1 MPGRVAI
8 LYPVPVVPCQV
19 ENQLKTFIEQL
30 VNGLTIGS
38 FYALVALG
46 YSMVYGVMKLIN
58 FAHGDLFALGAFLGY
73 TVLTSAAGQISRSV
87 GLWGGIAF
95 AAFVVSV
102 SIALAGVIVERVA
115 YRPVYPSGRLSLVV
129 SALGMAIF
137 IQNGIMAIWG
147 ARPQAFPASVVP
159 SVRVSVLG
167 IPMTILQIIILAI
180 SFLLMLII
188 WFIVEKTP
196 FGAAVRAS
204 AQDRETATLVGI
216 DIRKVI
222 LFVFAL
228 GPGLGGLAGLMN
240 GLYYRAI
247 SFNMGWNYGLKAFT
261 ATILGGIGNIPG
273 AMLGGLL
280 LGIVESMLAGYV
292 SGAWKDVF
300 VFFLLIAVL
309 IFKPT
314 GIIGEKVAEKV

>member
-1 MPGRVAI
+1 M
-8 LYPVPVVPCQV
+8 
-19 ENQLKTFIEQL
+19 KTFIEQL
-30 VNGLTIGS
+30 VNGLTVGS

-73 TVLTSAAGQISRSV
+73 SLLTGAAGKISETI

-95 AAFVVSV
+95 AAFVVSA
-102 SIALAGVIVERVA
+102 SIALAGILVERIA

-159 SVRVSVLG
+159 SARIAVMGV
-167 IPMTILQIIILAI
+167 PMTVLQLTILGI

-188 WFIVEKTP
+188 WFIIEKTP
-196 FGAAVRAS
+196 FGAAIRAA

-216 DIRKVI
+216 DVRKVI
-222 LFVFAL
+222 IFVFAL
-228 GPGLGGLAGLMN
+228 GPGLGGMAGLMN

-280 LGIVESMLAGYV
+280 LGIVESLLSGYV

-300 VFFLLIAVL
+300 VFMMLIAVL

-314 GIIGEKVAEKV
+314 GILGEKVAEKV

>member
-1 MPGRVAI
+1 VSI
-8 LYPVPVVPCQV
+8 FL
-19 ENQLKTFIEQL
+19 EQL
-30 VNGLTIGS
+30 INGLTIGS

-58 FAHGDLFALGAFLGY
+58 FAHGDLFALGAYLGY
-73 TVLTSAAGQISRSV
+73 SLLTAGSSKATAMLGI
-87 GLWGGIAF
+87 WGGIGTTAI
-95 AAFVVSV
+95 VVAI
-102 SIALAGVIVERVA
+102 SIAAAGVLVERIA

-137 IQNGIMAIWG
+137 IQNGIMAVWG
-147 ARPQAFPASVVP
+147 ARPQAFPAKVVP
-159 SVRVSVLG
+159 SLRFSLGG
-167 IPMTILQIIILAI
+167 IPVTALQITILAI
-180 SFLLMLII
+180 SFFLMLII
-188 WFIVEKTP
+188 WVIVEKST

-204 AQDRETATLVGI
+204 ALDRETATLVGI
-216 DIRKVI
+216 DVRKVVF
-222 LFVFAL
+222 FVFAL
-228 GPGLGGLAGLMN
+228 GPALGGVAGLMN

-280 LGIVESMLAGYV
+280 LGIVESLLSGYV

-300 VFFLLIAVL
+300 VFVLLIATL
-309 IFKPT
+309 MFKPT
-314 GIIGEKVAEKV
+314 GLLGEKTAEKV

>member
-1 MPGRVAI
+1 
-8 LYPVPVVPCQV
+8 
-19 ENQLKTFIEQL
+19 
-30 VNGLTIGS
+30 
-38 FYALVALG
+38 
-46 YSMVYGVMKLIN
+46 MVYGVMKLIN

-73 TVLTSAAGQISRSV
+73 SLLTSAAGKISETL

-95 AAFVVSV
+95 AAFVVSA
-102 SIALAGVIVERVA
+102 SIALAGILVERIA

-159 SVRVSVLG
+159 SARIVVLG
-167 IPMTILQIIILAI
+167 VPMTVLQVSILGI

-188 WFIVEKTP
+188 WFIIEKTS
-196 FGAAVRAS
+196 FGAAIRAA

-216 DIRKVI
+216 DVRKVI
-222 LFVFAL
+222 IFVFAL
-228 GPGLGGLAGLMN
+228 GPGLGGMAGLMN

-280 LGIVESMLAGYV
+280 LGIVESLLSGYV

-300 VFFLLIAVL
+300 VFIMLIAVL

-314 GIIGEKVAEKV
+314 GILGEKVAEKV

>member
-1 MPGRVAI
+1 MAI
-8 LYPVPVVPCQV
+8 FLQ
-19 ENQLKTFIEQL
+19 QL

-58 FAHGDLFALGAFLGY
+58 FAHGDLFALGAYLGY
-73 TVLTSAAGQISRSV
+73 TLLTASAGKLTQV
-87 GLWGGIAF
+87 FGLWGGIAF
-95 AAFVVSV
+95 TATIVALSVAA
-102 SIALAGVIVERVA
+102 AGLLVERIA

-137 IQNGIMAIWG
+137 IENAIMALWG
-147 ARPQAFPASVVP
+147 SRPQAFPAKAIP
-159 SVRVSVLG
+159 SGRFLLAG
-167 IPMTILQIIILAI
+167 IPVTVLQLTILGI
-180 SFLLMLII
+180 SFLLMIVI
-188 WFIVEKTP
+188 WFIVEKTH
-196 FGAAVRAS
+196 FGAAVRAA
-204 AQDRETATLVGI
+204 AQDRETAALVGI
-216 DIRKVI
+216 DVRVVI
-222 LFVFAL
+222 FFVFAL

-280 LGIVESMLAGYV
+280 LGIVESLLAGYV

-300 VFFLLIAVL
+300 VFLILILVL
-309 IFKPT
+309 IFRPR
-314 GIIGEKVAEKV
+314 GLLGEKTAEKV

>member
-1 MPGRVAI
+1 MSI
-8 LYPVPVVPCQV
+8 L
-19 ENQLKTFIEQL
+19 LEQL

-58 FAHGDLFALGAFLGY
+58 FAHGDLFAFGAYLGY
-73 TVLTSAAGQISRSV
+73 TLLAGTSGKVTQIF
-87 GLWGGIAF
+87 GLWGGMG
-95 AAFVVSV
+95 FVALAVALCT
-102 SIALAGVIVERVA
+102 ALAGVLVERIA

-147 ARPQAFPASVVP
+147 SRPLAFPAKVIP
-159 SVRVSVLG
+159 SLRISLAG
-167 IPMTILQIIILAI
+167 IPVTGLQLTILAI
-180 SFLLMLII
+180 SFSLMLAI
-188 WFIVEKTP
+188 WFIVEKTD
-196 FGAAVRAS
+196 FGAAVRA
-204 AQDRETATLVGI
+204 AALDRDTATLVGI
-216 DIRKVI
+216 DVRKVVF
-222 LFVFAL
+222 FVFAL
-228 GPGLGGLAGLMN
+228 GPGLGGMAGLMN
-240 GLYYRAI
+240 GMYYRAI

-280 LGIVESMLAGYV
+280 LGVVESLLSGYV

-300 VFFLLIAVL
+300 VFILLIVIL
-309 IFKPT
+309 IVRPT
-314 GIIGEKVAEKV
+314 GLLGEKSAEKV

>member
-1 MPGRVAI
+1 V
-8 LYPVPVVPCQV
+8 
-19 ENQLKTFIEQL
+19 NTFIEQL
-30 VNGLTIGS
+30 TNGLTIGS

-58 FAHGDLFALGAFLGY
+58 FAHGDLFAFGAYLGY
-73 TVLTSAAGQISRSV
+73 TILTSAAGKVTASLGI
-87 GLWGGIAF
+87 WGGIAF
-95 AAFVVSV
+95 TAFFVAISV
-102 SIALAGVIVERVA
+102 AIAGVLVERIA

-159 SVRVSVLG
+159 SYRFQVAGIPVTELQVTILG
-167 IPMTILQIIILAI
+167 I
-180 SFLLMLII
+180 SFALMLII
-188 WFIVEKTP
+188 WLVIEKST
-196 FGAAVRAS
+196 FGAAVRA
-204 AQDRETATLVGI
+204 AALDRDTATLVGI
-216 DIRKVI
+216 DVKKVI
-222 LFVFAL
+222 FFVFAL
-228 GPGLGGLAGLMN
+228 GPGLGGVAGLMN

-273 AMLGGLL
+273 AMIGGLL
-280 LGIVESMLAGYV
+280 LGIVESLLSGYV

-300 VFFLLIAVL
+300 VFVLLIATL
-309 IFKPT
+309 IFRPT
-314 GIIGEKVAEKV
+314 GLLGEKTAEKV

>member
-1 MPGRVAI
+1 VA
-8 LYPVPVVPCQV
+8 
-19 ENQLKTFIEQL
+19 TFLEQL

-58 FAHGDLFALGAFLGY
+58 FAHGDLFALGAYLGY
-73 TVLTSAAGQISRSV
+73 SLLTLSSSWLTQTF

-95 AAFVVSV
+95 TAVVV
-102 SIALAGVIVERVA
+102 ALGVGTAGVLVERIA

-137 IQNGIMAIWG
+137 IENGIMAIWG
-147 ARPQAFPASVVP
+147 ARPQAFPAKVVP
-159 SVRVSVLG
+159 SGRFLLLG
-167 IPMTILQIIILAI
+167 IPVTVLQMSILAI
-180 SFLLMLII
+180 SFFLMVVI
-188 WFIVEKTP
+188 WFIVEKTK
-196 FGAAVRAS
+196 FGAAVRA
-204 AQDRETATLVGI
+204 AALDRETATLVGI
-216 DIRKVI
+216 DVRKVI
-222 LFVFAL
+222 FFVFAF

-280 LGIVESMLAGYV
+280 LGIIESLLAGYV

-300 VFFLLIAVL
+300 VFLILILVL
-309 IFKPT
+309 IFKPR
-314 GIIGEKVAEKV
+314 GLLGEKTAEKV

>member
-1 MPGRVAI
+1 V
-8 LYPVPVVPCQV
+8 
-19 ENQLKTFIEQL
+19 NTFIEQL
-30 VNGLTIGS
+30 INGLTIGS

-58 FAHGDLFALGAFLGY
+58 FAHGDLFAFGAYLGY
-73 TVLTSAAGQISRSV
+73 TILTSAAGKVTASLGI
-87 GLWGGIAF
+87 WGGIAF
-95 AAFVVSV
+95 TAFFVAISV
-102 SIALAGVIVERVA
+102 AVAGVLVERIA

-159 SVRVSVLG
+159 SYRFQVAGIPVTQLQVTILG
-167 IPMTILQIIILAI
+167 I
-180 SFLLMLII
+180 SFALMFII
-188 WFIVEKTP
+188 WLVIEKST
-196 FGAAVRAS
+196 FGAAVRA
-204 AQDRETATLVGI
+204 AALDRDTATLVGI
-216 DIRKVI
+216 DVKKVI
-222 LFVFAL
+222 FFVFAL
-228 GPGLGGLAGLMN
+228 GPGLGGVAGLMN

-273 AMLGGLL
+273 AMIGGLL
-280 LGIVESMLAGYV
+280 LGIVESLLSGYV

-300 VFFLLIAVL
+300 VFVLLIATL
-309 IFKPT
+309 IFRPT
-314 GIIGEKVAEKV
+314 GLLGEKTAEKV

>member
-1 MPGRVAI
+1 M
-8 LYPVPVVPCQV
+8 
-19 ENQLKTFIEQL
+19 NTFIEQL
-30 VNGLTIGS
+30 INGLTIGS

-58 FAHGDLFALGAFLGY
+58 FAHGDLFAFGAYLGY
-73 TVLTSAAGQISRSV
+73 TILTSAAGKVTASLGI
-87 GLWGGIAF
+87 WGGIAF
-95 AAFVVSV
+95 TAFFVAISV
-102 SIALAGVIVERVA
+102 AIAGVLVERIA

-159 SVRVSVLG
+159 SYRFQVAGIPVTELQVTILG
-167 IPMTILQIIILAI
+167 I
-180 SFLLMLII
+180 SFALMLII
-188 WFIVEKTP
+188 WLVIEKST
-196 FGAAVRAS
+196 FGAAVRA
-204 AQDRETATLVGI
+204 AALDRDTATLVGI
-216 DIRKVI
+216 DVKKVI
-222 LFVFAL
+222 FFVFAL
-228 GPGLGGLAGLMN
+228 GPGLGGVAGLMN

-273 AMLGGLL
+273 AMIGGLL
-280 LGIVESMLAGYV
+280 LGIVESLLSGYV

-300 VFFLLIAVL
+300 VFVLLIATL
-309 IFKPT
+309 IFRPT
-314 GIIGEKVAEKV
+314 GLLGEKTAEKV

>member
-1 MPGRVAI
+1 M
-8 LYPVPVVPCQV
+8 
-19 ENQLKTFIEQL
+19 
-30 VNGLTIGS
+30 NGLTVGS

-73 TVLTSAAGQISRSV
+73 SLLTGAAGKISETI

-95 AAFVVSV
+95 AAFVVSA
-102 SIALAGVIVERVA
+102 SIALAGILVERIA

-159 SVRVSVLG
+159 SARITVMGV
-167 IPMTILQIIILAI
+167 PMTVFQLTILGI

-188 WFIVEKTP
+188 WFIIEKTP
-196 FGAAVRAS
+196 FGAAIRAT

-216 DIRKVI
+216 DVRKVI
-222 LFVFAL
+222 IFVFAL
-228 GPGLGGLAGLMN
+228 GPGLGGMAGLMN

-280 LGIVESMLAGYV
+280 LGIVESLLSGYV

-300 VFFLLIAVL
+300 VFMMLIAVL

-314 GIIGEKVAEKV
+314 GILGEKVAEKV

>member
-1 MPGRVAI
+1 MQDIGRRIVA
-8 LYPVPVVPCQV
+8 
-19 ENQLKTFIEQL
+19 TFVEQL
-30 VNGLTIGS
+30 VNGLTVGS

-58 FAHGDLFALGAFLGY
+58 FAHGDLFAFGAFLGY
-73 TVLTSAAGQISRSV
+73 AILSAGAGRMSATF
-87 GLWGGIAF
+87 GLWGGMAF
-95 AAFVVSV
+95 AMVAVAAFV
-102 SIALAGVIVERVA
+102 ALAGIIVERAA

-137 IQNGIMAIWG
+137 IQNGIMAVWG
-147 ARPQAFPASVVP
+147 ARPRAFPASVVP
-159 SVRVSVLG
+159 SIRLQVAG
-167 IPMTILQIIILAI
+167 IPVTGLQVFILAF
-180 SFLLMLII
+180 SFILMVAI
-188 WFIVEKTP
+188 WFIVERTT
-196 FGAAVRAS
+196 FGAAIRA
-204 AQDRETATLVGI
+204 AALDRETAMLVGV
-216 DIRKVI
+216 DVRKVI

-228 GPGLGGLAGLMN
+228 GPALGGAAGLMN

-280 LGIVESMLAGYV
+280 LGIVESLLSGYV

-300 VFFLLIAVL
+300 VFGLLILVL
-309 IFKPT
+309 IVRPT
-314 GIIGEKVAEKV
+314 GLLGEKTAEKV